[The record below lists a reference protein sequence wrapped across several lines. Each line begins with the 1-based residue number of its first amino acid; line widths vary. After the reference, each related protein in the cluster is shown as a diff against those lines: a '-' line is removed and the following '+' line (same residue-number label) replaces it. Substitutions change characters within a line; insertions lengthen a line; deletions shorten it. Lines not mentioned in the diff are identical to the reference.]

1 RWAQSLMAE
10 DCAAQKGRRR
20 ANVKRISVLTAPRAS
35 GRARRAPQLA
45 HGAALLLPASRFQRL
60 TFECAVALLQF
71 GALGLDDGVK
81 LRLLARDGRV
91 EFRVLARHGIAECGA
106 LVLHGRLQRVDEIA
120 LTRAPRAAK
129 LHANRSSPLR
139 PQHGQQLLQGATQRD
154 QLVLQPLRSYQRLIW
169 LRNICGLWA
178 LASR

>member
-1 RWAQSLMAE
+1 MHRFDSSSLVA
-10 DCAAQKGRRR
+10 
-20 ANVKRISVLTAPRAS
+20 IIPRAS
-35 GRARRAPQLA
+35 GRTRRAPQLA
-45 HGAALLLPASRFQRL
+45 HGAALLLPASRFQQL
-60 TFECAVALLQF
+60 TFECGVALLQF

-81 LRLLARDGRV
+81 LRLLGRDGRV

-139 PQHGQQLLQGATQRD
+139 PPTWSTVAPRSHAARSTRVAATTFISEIDLAQEYLW
-154 QLVLQPLRSYQRLIW
+154 LVGISEQIASSS
-169 LRNICGLWA
+169 
-178 LASR
+178 LAWRRR